1 MFTMLLSIS
10 VNNMKIDRL
19 YTYTHWLIAVYF
31 MAAMGV
37 TAVIFVPQESATN
50 ATGSTFLFTLSW
62 LILYSLILLVSL
74 HFKLKVDKW
83 LVIVWLIPTYFLMST
98 MWSPQATKT
107 LVYSICLLQNALA
120 IYVLRSF
127 VAKRQLPG
135 LITDTLF
142 LVTCA
147 SLVAYVI
154 GIEVVR
160 YIDIHSRLNFVG
172 LEPIR
177 GFFNHKITAGIYSA
191 LGFCA
196 ALIIKTGRTR
206 AYYLLIFLTFNLLT
220 GSATGLSLL
229 LIGCC
234 IILALKMAKSLRIS
248 NVLFVTILGV
258 IALVS
263 TYLFV
268 HYSHSVLVLLG
279 RDPTLTGRTLLWAWG
294 VEAGLERAWFGW
306 GYLGY
311 LGTDLAGNVAE
322 SYVEFQNYDVPH
334 FHNSPVQMFVDGGG
348 VFAAMISMCIL
359 FALAYWYR
367 AYYFNHDKV
376 ALFFCMLLIFIS
388 FSSVF
393 VYVFPR
399 YNNFT
404 TLLVMMSFA
413 YIGTTSSSG
422 IQQTKD
428 REVVRCR

>member
-1 MFTMLLSIS
+1 MNIH
-10 VNNMKIDRL
+10 KL
-19 YTYTHWLIAVYF
+19 YKLAYLIIAAYF

-62 LILYSLILLVSL
+62 LVLYGLVLLVAL

-83 LVIVWLIPTYFLMST
+83 LLVVLLIPTYFLLST
-98 MWSPQATKT
+98 FWSPQPTKT

-127 VAKRQLPG
+127 VTKDQLPEF
-135 LITDTLF
+135 ITDLLF
-142 LVTCA
+142 VVTCA
-147 SLVAYVI
+147 SLAAYVA
-154 GIEVVR
+154 GIDIVR
-160 YIDIHSRLNFVG
+160 YVDIHSRLNFVG

-191 LGFCA
+191 LGFCS
-196 ALIIKTGRTR
+196 ALIIKNGRTQL
-206 AYYLLIFLTFNLLT
+206 YYLSVFLVFNLLT

-229 LIGCC
+229 IIGCA
-234 IILALKMAKSLRIS
+234 IIAVFYGAKKLRIG
-248 NVLFVTILGV
+248 NVMLVSILGLGAV
-258 IALVS
+258 IS
-263 TYLFV
+263 TYLFM
-268 HYSHSVLVLLG
+268 HYAHSVLVLLG

-311 LGTDLAGNVAE
+311 LGTDIAGNVAE

-348 VFAAMISMCIL
+348 VFTAMMITFIL
-359 FALAYWYR
+359 YALNHWYR
-367 AYYFNHDKV
+367 AYYTSSDKV
-376 ALFFCMLLIFIS
+376 ALFFCMLLLFIC

-404 TLLVMMSFA
+404 TLLVMMSLA
-413 YIGTTSSSG
+413 YIGPIDVKHMAHAS
-422 IQQTKD
+422 
-428 REVVRCR
+428 RRRVVQCQ